1 MEFTVPPEILYA
13 SYWYR
18 SGTNA
23 TMREH
28 LREIVAEAI
37 LLRGSEAPAAVLDVG
52 CNDGTLLDFYPA
64 DYTKFGIDPCDI
76 ASEIKAPIR
85 VVRDFFPSREL
96 ERLLFGKRFDIVT
109 SIAMFYDLED
119 PVAFCG
125 AVKKLLAPLGL
136 WIFEVAYLPAM
147 LANTAYD
154 TICHEHIEY
163 YSLATIEG
171 ILKRSGLRLARASRN
186 EINGGSICCVAV
198 HGDNLSYDGRASRE
212 AISAMRRSEFD
223 LELDTDHPYRAF
235 QERMEAHREELGSLL
250 RGLKAEGKR
259 IHLLGASTKGN
270 TLLQWSG
277 IDGRIVDCAADRN
290 PEKHGARTLGT
301 DIPIV
306 SEEESRAQ
314 KPDFYLVLPWH
325 FRREILER
333 EKGTLE
339 SGIGLIFPLPRIEIV
354 RKED

>member
-1 MEFTVPPEILYA
+1 
-13 SYWYR
+13 
-18 SGTNA
+18 
-23 TMREH
+23 
-28 LREIVAEAI
+28 
-37 LLRGSEAPAAVLDVG
+37 
-52 CNDGTLLDFYPA
+52 
-64 DYTKFGIDPCDI
+64 
-76 ASEIKAPIR
+76 
-85 VVRDFFPSREL
+85 
-96 ERLLFGKRFDIVT
+96 
-109 SIAMFYDLED
+109 MFYDLED
-119 PVAFCG
+119 PLAFCRE
-125 AVKKLLAPLGL
+125 VKKLLAPLGF

-147 LANTAYD
+147 LTNTAYD
-154 TICHEHIEY
+154 TICHEHVEY
-163 YSLATIEG
+163 YSLAVIEG

-198 HGDNLSYDGRASRE
+198 HGDNLSYDGRPSRE
-212 AISAMRRSEFD
+212 AISAMRRFEFD
-223 LELDTDHPYRAF
+223 LELDMDRPYRAF
-235 QERMEAHREELGSLL
+235 QERVEAHREELGSLL

-259 IHLLGASTKGN
+259 IHILGASTKGN
-270 TLLQWSG
+270 TLLQWCG

-333 EKGTLE
+333 EKATIE
-339 SGIGLIFPLPRIEIV
+339 SGAGLIFPLPRIEIV